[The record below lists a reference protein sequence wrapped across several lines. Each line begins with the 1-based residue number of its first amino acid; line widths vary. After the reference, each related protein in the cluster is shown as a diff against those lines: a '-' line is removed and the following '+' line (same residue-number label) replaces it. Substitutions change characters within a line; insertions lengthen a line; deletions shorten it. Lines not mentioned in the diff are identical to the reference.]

1 MTTRLDRRKASFKSR
16 SSGKTMSTNTRGRA
30 RLNAMRG
37 RIARNPASLRGI
49 APRGDNEVYSVDLPA
64 APVTHQISTTG
75 RFTLLNGVQTG
86 NGFFNRRG
94 RKMTM
99 KSLHLTG
106 QFHYSGQ
113 DGVGTNEYLRVM
125 VVYDREANG
134 AFPTSAQILANTDN
148 TGTNVTNSLSNRNM
162 TEAERFLVLRDIRVA
177 IPQDANVATTS
188 LFANVI
194 DYNNQRINIDEFI
207 DLKGLETVFSA
218 STNPAA
224 IGDITAGSLFL
235 FTLGNTPDAD
245 APYSVSFNARLRFFP

>member
-1 MTTRLDRRKASFKSR
+1 MSSRLARRKTMFKSR
-16 SSGKTMSTNTRGRA
+16 ATKPMSTNTRGRA

-37 RIARNPASLRGI
+37 RIARNPAALRGL
-49 APRGDNEVYSVDLPA
+49 PPSGDNEIYSVDIPA

-75 RFTLLNGVQTG
+75 RFTLLNGIQTG

-94 RKMTM
+94 RKVTM

-106 QFHYSGQ
+106 QLHYSGQ
-113 DGVGTNEYLRVM
+113 DGVGTNEYLRIM
-125 VVYDREANG
+125 VIYDREAQG

-162 TEAERFLVLRDIRVA
+162 TEAERFIVLRDIRIA

-188 LFANVI
+188 LFANII
-194 DYNNQRINIDEFI
+194 DYNNMRINVDEFI
-207 DLKGLETVFSA
+207 DLKSLETVYSA

-235 FTLGNTPDAD
+235 YTLGNTADAD
-245 APYSVSFNARLRFFP
+245 APYSFSFNARLRFFP